1 MFVIKLLAFI
11 AFFAS
16 LVWFCVAP
24 DYEPGIAAVTSL
36 SALIGLWL
44 SQRQSQSRDKPS
56 QAQTVGA
63 GSVAV
68 QAGRDAHVGNISHGG
83 PKDA

>member
-16 LVWFCVAP
+16 VVWFCVAP
-24 DYEPGIAAVTSL
+24 DYEPGIAVVTSL

-44 SQRQSQSRDKPS
+44 SQRQSHSRNKPS
-56 QAQTVGA
+56 QAQTVGT
-63 GSVAV
+63 GSIAV
-68 QAGRDAHVGNISHGG
+68 QAGGDAHVGNISHGG
-83 PKDA
+83 AKDA